1 MGIFLEMDYTV
12 DSRDVDLFGLCR
24 PSALMGI
31 LQEAATRASMALK
44 VSGPEVREKYNAL
57 WMINRIWVE
66 LEAPIRWN
74 DTLHIKTWHRGGSV
88 ASSYRD
94 FDLYRDGRKIGQAV
108 TGWVLVEADSHRLLR
123 MKDVAE
129 MQGTDGG
136 ELLKTVRLHRAPQPG
151 VWEASAPREMRYSD
165 TDINGH
171 INNAH
176 YADFACDALH
186 LERALAGKFVRELQ
200 FDYTG
205 ECMAGET
212 VRIDTAA
219 EGDRLFARGEGED
232 GTARFDCVLTLEP
245 LK

>member
-1 MGIFLEMDYTV
+1 MSTFLEMDYIV

-24 PSALMGI
+24 PSALLGI
-31 LQEAATRASMALK
+31 LQEAATRASMALN

-66 LEAPIRWN
+66 LDAPLRWN
-74 DTLHIKTWHRGGSV
+74 DGLHIKTWHRGGSV

-94 FDLYRDGRKIGQAV
+94 FDLYRNGQRIGQAV
-108 TGWVLVEADSHRLLR
+108 TGWVLVDADSHRLLR
-123 MKDVAE
+123 MKDVSE